1 MDTFSRDFLRG
12 LPEHTKQERIDIEID
27 RFIDQLRAAA
37 AAGDRSYFHI
47 PSDLLNNP
55 FSTTQRLQ
63 PITDQDLLDGIRR
76 RFTDCTVSLQYAL
89 LAAVDTKKQELQKGI
104 LIDWS

>member
-1 MDTFSRDFLRG
+1 MEIFSRDFLRG
-12 LPEHTKQERIDIEID
+12 LPELNKQERIDLEID
-27 RFIDQLRAAA
+27 RFIEHLKVAA

-47 PSDLLNNP
+47 PSASLNNP

-63 PITDQDLLDGIRR
+63 PITDQDLLDGVRR
-76 RFTDCTVSLQYAL
+76 RFPECNVSLQYVL
-89 LAAVDTKKQELQKGI
+89 IDTPAKTRELQKGI

>member
-1 MDTFSRDFLRG
+1 METFSRDFLRG
-12 LPEHTKQERIDIEID
+12 LPELNKQERIDLEID
-27 RFIDQLRAAA
+27 RFIEHLKVAA

-47 PSDLLNNP
+47 PSPSLSNP

-76 RFTDCTVSLQYAL
+76 RFAECAVSLQYVL
-89 LAAVDTKKQELQKGI
+89 LNTGVNTQELQKGV